1 MSSQLVDLN
10 GDKHNDILVG
20 SFSGVPYW
28 IPGSA
33 DGYRDPERILDA
45 NGDTVLIA
53 DFWNDDTDKWD
64 STERAKSTGHCTSV
78 AAVDW
83 DADGDLDLLLGDYY
97 GGRLFWRRN
106 EGSSTEPKF
115 ATTNEPV
122 LVGAVPAVIEHGLA
136 APRVA
141 DFNRDGLFDILCGG
155 SKGGVYCLLNTGNKS
170 APKFATLETLI
181 APVDDPAESFIRKV
195 PAIDG
200 QPTQPGS
207 SLHIDLVDYDGDGD
221 QDLLVGAR
229 SSWSTGPVRT
239 LTDDEE
245 IEQQKL
251 ASQMDECRQELGSL
265 YQQLQAIQES
275 ETESESD
282 SDEDENEDQ
291 DENEDA
297 NSSEEPKQEPQESA
311 ELQLEIQKL
320 SEQMGEINSALEKY
334 DTDPT
339 AEGDFVWLFRR
350 KASDLETTSK

>member
-97 GGRLFWRRN
+97 GGRLFWRKN

-122 LVGAVPAVIEHGLA
+122 LVGAAPAVIEHGLA

-155 SKGGVYCLLNTGNKS
+155 SKGGVYCLLNTGIKS
-170 APKFATLETLI
+170 APKFETLETLI

-221 QDLLVGAR
+221 LDLLVGAR

-239 LTDDEE
+239 LTPDEE
-245 IEQQKL
+245 DEQQKL
-251 ASQMDECRQELGSL
+251 AAKIEECRQRMNGL
-265 YQQLQAIQES
+265 YQKLQTIQAS
-275 ETESESD
+275 ETDQDSDTESESNTA
-282 SDEDENEDQ
+282 DEATNV
-291 DENEDA
+291 A
-297 NSSEEPKQEPQESA
+297 ASKPEPQPA
-311 ELQLEIQKL
+311 ADLQLEIQQL
-320 SEQMGEINSALEKY
+320 SEQLRELYSAKEKY

-339 AEGDFVWLFRR
+339 DEGDFVWLFRN
-350 KASDLETTSK
+350 KASGLATTSK

>member
-1 MSSQLVDLN
+1 MSSQLVDIN
-10 GDKHNDILVG
+10 GDNHNDILVG

-33 DGYRDPERILDA
+33 DGYRDPERILDT

-53 DFWNDDTDKWD
+53 DFWNDETDKWD
-64 STERAKSTGHCTSV
+64 STERAKSAGHCTSV

-97 GGRLFWRRN
+97 GGRLFWRKN

-122 LVGAVPAVIEHGLA
+122 MVGAAPAVIEHGLA

-155 SKGGVYCLLNTGNKS
+155 SKGGVYCLLNTGDKN
-170 APKFATLETLI
+170 APKFATLKTLI

-229 SSWSTGPVRT
+229 SSWSTGPVRI
-239 LTDDEE
+239 LTKDEDLE
-245 IEQQKL
+245 QKKLAAKIEECSQQMNGLYQKL
-251 ASQMDECRQELGSL
+251 QTIQASETDQDSD
-265 YQQLQAIQES
+265 
-275 ETESESD
+275 TESESNTD
-282 SDEDENEDQ
+282 DEATSVAE
-291 DENEDA
+291 
-297 NSSEEPKQEPQESA
+297 SKPEPRPAADLE
-311 ELQLEIQKL
+311 LEIQEL
-320 SEQMGEINSALEKY
+320 SEQLRELYSAKEKY
-334 DTDPT
+334 NTDPT
-339 AEGDFVWLFRR
+339 DEGDFVWLFRR
-350 KASDLETTSK
+350 KTSDLETTSR